1 MMKKRASAHKRI
13 EYDEPPTARTLL
25 YLSPT
30 DKEKLKALALEARL
44 SLSDYIRE
52 MIKAELRRAER
63 GNKEAA

>member
-1 MMKKRASAHKRI
+1 MKKQASTHKRI
-13 EYDEPPTARTLL
+13 KYDEPPTARMLL

-30 DKEKLKALALEARL
+30 DKERLKVLAREARL